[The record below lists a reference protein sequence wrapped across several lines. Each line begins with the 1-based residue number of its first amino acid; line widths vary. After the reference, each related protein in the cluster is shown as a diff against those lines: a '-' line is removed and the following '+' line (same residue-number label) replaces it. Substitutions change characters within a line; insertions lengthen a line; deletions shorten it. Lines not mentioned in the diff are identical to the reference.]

1 MLLFIDTRIIL
12 QLNNYKMQAKVLN
25 VYLVYVMQLLHKY

>member
-1 MLLFIDTRIIL
+1 
-12 QLNNYKMQAKVLN
+12 MQAKVLN

>member
-1 MLLFIDTRIIL
+1 MFIDIRIIS
-12 QLNNYKMQAKVLN
+12 QLNNYKMQVKVLN